1 MTSLNI
7 SGVSVQ
13 TIYRNSINGEYMV
26 NRRYQRKLVWSIE
39 EKAKF
44 IESLL
49 QGFPVPMILLSKMQ
63 DSNGKYEILDG
74 MQRLNAVISFI
85 EGEFSVNGAYFD
97 LEQHPD
103 TKNNTQLS
111 QKNPKLDS
119 KQCGD
124 LLNYNIPFSIFSI
137 NDSQKIDECFRRINT
152 GGKQLSKQEVRQAG
166 VLSNFSELVRKCS
179 IYVRGDSTRNNILDL
194 HSMKQI
200 SLSNKK
206 LKYGINISDI
216 FWVKHKIITS
226 TNIRE
231 SRDEELVAH
240 LLSYMIDDSSE
251 TTSYY
256 LNDIY
261 NEENEHYRN
270 IESKIQS
277 MTAEKLFQN
286 FCFTFEEIKK
296 VLGNHIFTKLVYA
309 NSTPNKAHN
318 VYQVLFIAFYDLLF
332 KENYEVH
339 NHKALCKSI
348 ENLYPKHLQTL
359 NKNQKWTKDERRD
372 LSDSVKGLIKRH
384 FIKSKKLVEATHH
397 CINLENLINQ
407 AKTEQNYYDFKIGFH
422 GLHESQSHF
431 KEETLKEAI
440 KSLVAMTNTTTGD
453 CYIIVGVADSEK
465 DTKRHQE
472 FYKTT
477 NTPIEYNGFFITG
490 IDSEVNKNYRGDI
503 DNYIKHIHKII
514 DTINISNSFKKKIK
528 EKTYNFT
535 YNDREVLII
544 SASRNENP
552 EVYDGK
558 FFVRNHSSTIE
569 LKTEDFSD
577 FFIRFQSQKE
587 IQ

>member
-13 TIYRNSINGEYMV
+13 TIYRNSTNGEYMV

-63 DSNGKYEILDG
+63 DSDGKYEILDG

-103 TKNNTQLS
+103 AKNNTQLS

-166 VLSNFSELVRKCS
+166 VLSNFSELVRECS
-179 IYVRGDSTRNNILDL
+179 IYVRGDSTRSNILDL

-240 LLSYMIDDSSE
+240 LLSYMINENSE

-261 NEENEHYRN
+261 NEENEHYQN
-270 IESKIQS
+270 IESKIHS
-277 MTAEKLFQN
+277 ITAEKLFQN
-286 FCFTFEEIKK
+286 FCFTFEEVKK
-296 VLGNHIFTKLVYA
+296 VLGNHIFTKLIYKNQTPHKA
-309 NSTPNKAHN
+309 NN

-332 KENYEVH
+332 KENYEV
-339 NHKALCKSI
+339 NNYTALCDKI
-348 ENLYPKHLQTL
+348 ENLYSKHLMAL
-359 NKNQKWTKDERRD
+359 NNNQKWTKDDRRD
-372 LSDSVKGLIKRH
+372 LSNSIKGLIKEH
-384 FIKSKKLVEATHH
+384 FVESKKEVERSHH
-397 CINLENLINQ
+397 CRNLENLINQ

-422 GLHESQSHF
+422 GLHESQSNF
-431 KEETLKEAI
+431 NEETLKEAI

-453 CYIIVGVADSEK
+453 CYIIVGVADTEK
-465 DTKRHQE
+465 DANRHKQ
-472 FYKTT
+472 FYGAT
-477 NTPIEYNGFFITG
+477 NAPIEYNGFFITG
-490 IDSEVNKNYRGDI
+490 IDNEVNKNYRGDI

-514 DTINISNSFKKKIK
+514 ETINISDSFKKKIR
-528 EKTYNFT
+528 ENTYNFT
-535 YNDREVLII
+535 YNGNKEILVIR
-544 SASRNENP
+544 ASRNEKP
-552 EVYDGK
+552 EEYDGRY
-558 FFVRNHSSTIE
+558 FVRHHSNTTE
-569 LKTEDFSD
+569 LNTNLADFIIG
-577 FFIRFQSQKE
+577 FLNQKE
-587 IQ
+587 NQ